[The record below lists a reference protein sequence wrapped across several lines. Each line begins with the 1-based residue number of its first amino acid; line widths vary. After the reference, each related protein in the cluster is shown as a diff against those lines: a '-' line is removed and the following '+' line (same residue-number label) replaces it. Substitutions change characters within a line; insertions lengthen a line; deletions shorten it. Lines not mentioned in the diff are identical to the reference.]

1 MTSLMPWLYVS
12 TSQVDP
18 DDSVFQVERIVRQ
31 SRIRNAELS
40 VTGALIYSGTRF
52 LQYIEGPPDA
62 VASLQASILKDDRHE
77 EITTLP
83 LRASDERRFGRWAL
97 AFSGTSSFVDKM
109 LDRALSR
116 HLADDGDQILKLL
129 KQFC

>member
-18 DDSVFQVERIVRQ
+18 QDSTFQVERIVRQ

-52 LQYIEGPPDA
+52 LQYIEGPRAA
-62 VASLQASILKDDRHE
+62 VAALRASILEDDRHE

-83 LRASDERRFGRWAL
+83 LSEAQERRFGHWAL
-97 AFSGTSSFVDKM
+97 AFGGTSSFVDTM
-109 LDRALSR
+109 IDRALSR
-116 HLADDGDQILKLL
+116 HFADDGDQVLNLL
-129 KQFC
+129 KQLC